1 MRLELRSGFLF
12 FLALLAQLD
21 SFGVFWPYL
30 AAAAGHEAAHAAAVY
45 LCGGRITR
53 LRLGFGDL
61 QMAATPLGD
70 RALCFCAAAGPA
82 ANLLCALTL
91 GRRAPVFAAV
101 SLLLGLYNLLPLA
114 QLDGGTLLRLLLC
127 RFFPIHGAQA
137 AQWVSTG
144 CLALLLVLAA
154 QVSLARGGGPFPL
167 LAAALVASRA
177 LCSGGAGL
185 LFRRIAVK
193 IKPNP
198 QQRTNCHD

>member
-1 MRLELRSGFLF
+1 MRLELTSGFLF

-30 AAAAGHEAAHAAAVY
+30 AAAAGHEAAHAAAVL

-53 LRLGFGDL
+53 VRLGFGDV

-70 RALCFCAAAGPA
+70 RALFFCAAAGPVY
-82 ANLLCALTL
+82 NLLCALTL
-91 GRRAPVFAAV
+91 GRRLPAFAAV

-114 QLDGGTLLRLLLC
+114 QLDGGTLLRLALC
-127 RFFPIHGAQA
+127 RVFPVHGAQA

-154 QVSLARGGGPFPL
+154 QVSLVQGGGLFPL
-167 LAAALVASRA
+167 FTALLLAVRA
-177 LCSGGAGL
+177 LPQ
-185 LFRRIAVK
+185 RRGVAFL
-193 IKPNP
+193 PHNG
-198 QQRTNCHD
+198 